1 MFFSSFCCDSL
12 HIKLAKRDELFMTE
26 TGAPLE
32 PQPSQIWNS
41 FGVIENTC
49 RTYFDNINHEV
60 SEL

>member
-1 MFFSSFCCDSL
+1 MI
-12 HIKLAKRDELFMTE
+12 H

-32 PQPSQIWNS
+32 PQPYQIWNS